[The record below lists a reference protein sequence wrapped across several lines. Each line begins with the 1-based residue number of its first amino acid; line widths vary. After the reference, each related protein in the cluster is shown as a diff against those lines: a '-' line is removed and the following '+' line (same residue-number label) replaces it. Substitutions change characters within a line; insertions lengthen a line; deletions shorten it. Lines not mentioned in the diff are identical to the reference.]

1 MIKGINE
8 KEEFIIQGI
17 LKDYPYDFFY
27 YGSRVKGNYA
37 KLSDLD
43 ILLKNETEVPYS
55 VIEDIEL
62 KFNESKIP
70 YIVNISQYANMD
82 ENFYNLIKND
92 LVKIEN

>member
-8 KEEFIIQGI
+8 KEECIIQGI

-27 YGSRVKGNYA
+27 YGSRVKGNYT

-70 YIVNISQYANMD
+70 YIVNILQYANMD

>member
-8 KEEFIIQGI
+8 KEECIIQAI

-27 YGSRVKGNYA
+27 YGSRVKGNYT

>member
-8 KEEFIIQGI
+8 KEESIIQGI

-27 YGSRVKGNYA
+27 YGSRVKGNYT

-43 ILLKNETEVPYS
+43 ILLKNEAEVPYS

-70 YIVNISQYANMD
+70 YIVKISQYANMD

>member
-27 YGSRVKGNYA
+27 YGSRVKGNYT

-43 ILLKNETEVPYS
+43 ILLKNEAEVPYS

-62 KFNESKIP
+62 KFNESKIS

>member
-8 KEEFIIQGI
+8 KEECIIQGI

-27 YGSRVKGNYA
+27 YGSRVKGNYT

-70 YIVNISQYANMD
+70 YIVKISQYANMD

>member
-8 KEEFIIQGI
+8 KEESIIQGI

-27 YGSRVKGNYA
+27 YSSRVKGNYT

-43 ILLKNETEVPYS
+43 ILLKNEAEVPYS

-70 YIVNISQYANMD
+70 YIVKISQYANMD